1 MSDLTERDTGWAILP
16 ADPLTGKLLDESER
30 TFRERIRSEAQE
42 GMVGIDTLYLSTR
55 RTIHQP
61 LADEQG
67 EVSGD
72 GWILER
78 PNNTTL
84 RVAYSEGLESA
95 ALAEA
100 AVTIA
105 RAAINDFAAEVML
118 TLFGIANDPPN
129 WRRPQLTISLND
141 LLDRLGFTRDNRG
154 VHRSD
159 ARKRLSTTL
168 LSLHLLHIGVQQ
180 RTKRRGA
187 QSVGFIAPLL
197 SAIAYAT
204 SEEIGHLSPIEVFR
218 QGLPETVSIHI
229 NPLWY
234 QGVRQSD
241 GSPGT
246 AYSLVSRKE
255 LPQSGGRAR
264 GGSRSPATRL
274 LREYLLQYRRAA
286 GPDQVS
292 VTVARMALLSIVGIT
307 NRRADQA
314 NASLLRA
321 INSMIEEDLLEGYR
335 PEPLPIEPLALVT
348 LFWSVP

>member
-1 MSDLTERDTGWAILP
+1 MSDLAKLGDGWAILP
-16 ADPLTGKLLDESER
+16 ADPLTGQLLEESER
-30 TFRERIRSEAQE
+30 AFRERILGEAQE
-42 GMVGIDTLYLSTR
+42 GLVGVDTLYLSAR
-55 RTIHQP
+55 RRIHQP

-67 EVSGD
+67 QMSGD

-78 PNNTTL
+78 ANNTTL
-84 RVAYSEGLESA
+84 RVAYGDGMEPA

-118 TLFGIANDPPN
+118 TLFAIANDPPN

-159 ARKRLSTTL
+159 ARKKLSTTL

-187 QSVGFIAPLL
+187 QSVGFLAPLL
-197 SAIAYAT
+197 SGIAYAT
-204 SEEIGHLSPIEVFR
+204 NEETSHISPIEVFR

-234 QGVRQSD
+234 SGVRHTD
-241 GSPGT
+241 GSPGL
-246 AYSLVSRKE
+246 AYSLVPRAE
-255 LPQSGGRAR
+255 LPQTNGRTR
-264 GGSRSPATRL
+264 GGSRSPAMRQ
-274 LREYLLQYRRAA
+274 LREYLLQYRRAT
-286 GPDQVS
+286 GPEQTS
-292 VTVARMALLSIVGIT
+292 VTLTRMALLSIVGIT

-314 NASLLRA
+314 NASLVRA
-321 INSMIEEDLLEGYR
+321 IAGMVEEELLDGYR
-335 PEPLPIEPLALVT
+335 PDPLPIDALGLIT
-348 LFWSVP
+348 LHWAAA